1 MKVIKRILLVIIVL
15 MNLSC
20 GIFEPRDSS
29 APENPVPWVSYPIN
43 KEQIMEN
50 LSYSY
55 NYTENANNYEK
66 IFTDD
71 FIFHFSSQ
79 DITEHGTS
87 NELVIG
93 QEIEMLINLHKD
105 MIGLGQIVSLDSLNA
120 IDSQDDV
127 INSDSAILYR
137 SYYLS
142 IDGRT
147 PQIFQG
153 QAEFHLILSSDNSW
167 KIKVWKD
174 YRTNSNQT
182 WGLLKNEYTL

>member
-1 MKVIKRILLVIIVL
+1 
-15 MNLSC
+15 
-20 GIFEPRDSS
+20 
-29 APENPVPWVSYPIN
+29 
-43 KEQIMEN
+43 MEN

-55 NYTENANNYEK
+55 NYSENANNYEK

-79 DITEHGTS
+79 DITEHSTP
-87 NELVIG
+87 NVLDIG

-137 SYYLS
+137 SYYLR

-167 KIKVWKD
+167 KIKIWKD